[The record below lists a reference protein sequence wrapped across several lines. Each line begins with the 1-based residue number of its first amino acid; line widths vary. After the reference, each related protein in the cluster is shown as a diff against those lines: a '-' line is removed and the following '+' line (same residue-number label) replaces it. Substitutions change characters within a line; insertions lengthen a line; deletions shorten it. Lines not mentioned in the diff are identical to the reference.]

1 MSWATK
7 RGDEDIAQ
15 TLFVPNADV
24 RAAVEGKVLIEDDED
39 EEFSMRS
46 NWEDRSFLLEFKPS
60 TPSHHNW
67 VSTSFSLH
75 IH

>member
-1 MSWATK
+1 VSWATK

-24 RAAVEGKVLIEDDED
+24 RAAVEGKVLINDDED

-46 NWEDRSFLLEFKPS
+46 MTMSQKSGLGW
-60 TPSHHNW
+60 
-67 VSTSFSLH
+67 
-75 IH
+75 I